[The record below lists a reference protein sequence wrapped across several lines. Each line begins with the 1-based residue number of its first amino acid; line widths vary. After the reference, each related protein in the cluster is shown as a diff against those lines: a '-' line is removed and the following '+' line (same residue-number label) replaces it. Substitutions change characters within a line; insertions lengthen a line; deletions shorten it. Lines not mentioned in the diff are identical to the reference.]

1 MKRDTWI
8 AAGAFLSIP
17 LAILSA
23 SVICTYAIARGASMQ
38 WRMLFRL
45 FCHGIPKRCLTLWEV
60 PMPICARC
68 TAVYAGFL
76 AGLLLFIFFPWIEER
91 LLRLFL
97 FVASAPMI
105 IDGVTQALRL
115 RESTNDLRIATGL
128 AAGLSFGMWA
138 LGAIERPQRGEF
150 STS

>member
-1 MKRDTWI
+1 MKRDTRI
-8 AAGAFLSIP
+8 AAAVFVAIP

-23 SVICTYAIARGASMQ
+23 SSACTFAIAQGASAQ
-38 WRMLFRL
+38 WRLLFRL
-45 FCHGIPKRCLTLWEV
+45 FCHGIPRRCLTLWDV

-76 AGLLLFIFFPWIEER
+76 AGLLLFLVMPWIEER
-91 LLRLFL
+91 LLRVALY
-97 FVASAPMI
+97 VASAPLI

-115 RESTNDLRIATGL
+115 RESTNSLRLATGL
-128 AAGLSFGMWA
+128 AAGVSLGMWA

>member
-1 MKRDTWI
+1 MKRDTRI
-8 AAGAFLSIP
+8 AAAVFVAIP

-23 SVICTYAIARGASMQ
+23 SLACTFAIAQGASAH
-38 WRMLFRL
+38 WRLLFRL
-45 FCHGIPKRCLTLWEV
+45 VCHGIPRRCLTLWDV

-76 AGLLLFIFFPWIEER
+76 AGLLLFLVVPWIDER
-91 LLRLFL
+91 LLRVVLCI
-97 FVASAPMI
+97 ASAPLI

-115 RESTNDLRIATGL
+115 RESTNDLRLATGL
-128 AAGLSFGMWA
+128 VAGLSFGMWA

-150 STS
+150 STP